1 MPRDKEGDKNEVVD
15 AYFVPIKPWMSVWYF
30 TVVRQGIVYVT
41 HKNGKRFYSE
51 MTILLSDD
59 YYKRVEKEELPFYL

>member
-15 AYFVPIKPWMSVWYF
+15 AYFVPIKPWLNIWYY
-30 TVVRQGIVYVT
+30 TMDSQKITYVT
-41 HKNGKRFYSE
+41 YKSGTRLYSGVSN
-51 MTILLSDD
+51 LSLDD